1 MTNRKETMSEQ
12 APEQQEDEERTQRLQ
27 AIVNH
32 NTSAHVLMGL
42 TDQEVMMVCL
52 QVAFDA
58 CLHGFEN
65 DVSKAAFHLEET
77 CTAMMRKVRHTQA
90 SQLILPKGVT
100 RQ

>member
-1 MTNRKETMSEQ
+1 MSEQ
-12 APEQQEDEERTQRLQ
+12 VQSPNDEAADDERVTRLQ

-52 QVAFDA
+52 QEAFDA

-65 DVSKAAFHLEET
+65 DVEKASFHLEET